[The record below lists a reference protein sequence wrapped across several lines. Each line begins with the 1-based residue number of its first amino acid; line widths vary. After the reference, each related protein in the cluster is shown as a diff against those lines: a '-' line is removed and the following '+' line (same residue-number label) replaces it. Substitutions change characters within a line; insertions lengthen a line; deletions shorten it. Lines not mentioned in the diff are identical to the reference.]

1 MKTYKEKHVYVDDSS
16 LEDEDWMTLRK
27 IMRQISCCEVD
38 EGELEGIRREIIG
51 MAKEARVRGRS
62 LREEIGESER
72 TFSEEIF
79 RASTGREM
87 APGRKQLKGV
97 GIFFIVYG
105 IVYLVHWGIRFLF
118 FGMLNLM
125 ESYQGGGLDNFEQMY
140 VIWGIKEIIVEISIL
155 LIGIWT
161 VRHCGDRRRRK
172 KQKIAGICL
181 FVYFGAILTEI
192 LIGYAAWSAT
202 VWIALDAIAYGVF
215 LVPLIGIIASGIYL
229 SAVGRNK
236 KDWDED

>member
-72 TFSEEIF
+72 TFAEEIF

-125 ESYQGGGLDNFEQMY
+125 ESYQGGGLDNFEQM
-140 VIWGIKEIIVEISIL
+140 
-155 LIGIWT
+155 
-161 VRHCGDRRRRK
+161 RPK
-172 KQKIAGICL
+172 KAEE
-181 FVYFGAILTEI
+181 TED
-192 LIGYAAWSAT
+192 SRN
-202 VWIALDAIAYGVF
+202 
-215 LVPLIGIIASGIYL
+215 L
-229 SAVGRNK
+229 SACVLWSDSDRNTDRLCGVVGRGM
-236 KDWDED
+236 DCS

>member
-16 LEDEDWMTLRK
+16 LEDEDWITLRK

-38 EGELEGIRREIIG
+38 GGELEGIRREIIG

-72 TFSEEIF
+72 TFAEEIF

-125 ESYQGGGLDNFEQMY
+125 ESYQGGGLDNFEQVF
-140 VIWGIKEIIVEISIL
+140 VIWGIKEII
-155 LIGIWT
+155 
-161 VRHCGDRRRRK
+161 
-172 KQKIAGICL
+172 AGICL
-181 FVYFGAILTEI
+181 LVYFGAILTEI
-192 LIGYAAWSAT
+192 LIGYAAWSAA

-215 LVPLIGIIASGIYL
+215 LIPLIGIIASGIYL